1 MSKKSILVDLKVN
14 FVNKYESMK
23 AYKIVLIISFI
34 VSLRLIAFSQNL
46 VPNGSFENYS
56 TCPNGPNYIFYS
68 TGWFQPNKYPGGVS
82 VNQSSSSDYYNA
94 CSDSIADVPTNFAG
108 YQYANTGNSYIGLAL
123 YSSPI
128 GGNSFREYAEVKLS
142 QELIAHK
149 KYKLSYSVSMA
160 NESRFSISK
169 FDAYLSFDSL
179 FSISYDFMNIPVI
192 PQFQYNGRIAD
203 TLNWVTVSA
212 SYIAVG
218 GERFL
223 TLGNFH
229 DGSVCDTLGAN
240 AQGANFCCSAYYY
253 IDDVILVEDSTIGIE
268 EISEVDFAVYPNP
281 SKGNVQV
288 ISQQVI
294 TEIKVMDIRNK
305 LAVSYNPLKE
315 SVTIDLEQLEVGIYI
330 IQCKFKNGELRYKKM
345 VVQP

>member
-1 MSKKSILVDLKVN
+1 MRIGLPIIILFN
-14 FVNKYESMK
+14 FFFSTG
-23 AYKIVLIISFI
+23 I
-34 VSLRLIAFSQNL
+34 SQNI

-94 CSDSIADVPTNFAG
+94 CSDSITDVPINFAG

-142 QELIAHK
+142 QELIANK

-169 FDAYLSFDSL
+169 FDAYLSHDSL
-179 FSISYDFMNIPVI
+179 LSSSYDFMNIPVI
-192 PQFQYNGRIAD
+192 PQLQYNGRIAD

-240 AQGANFCCSAYYY
+240 AFGANFCCSAYYY

-268 EISEVDFAVYPNP
+268 EINKNEFTLYPNP
-281 SKGNVQV
+281 SNKEIY
-288 ISQQVI
+288 ISSLQI
-294 TEIKVMDIRNK
+294 IHELKVMDIHSKSILQQR
-305 LAVSYNPLKE
+305 PLKDNAI
-315 SVTIDLEQLEVGIYI
+315 IDVSQLDGGIYF
-330 IQCKFKNGELRYKKM
+330 IQCKFKNGELGYKK
-345 VVQP
+345 VIVHH